1 MSNFAPGLWSV
12 RPGTFTVYAQHGR
25 SVIKVADTRQK
36 LFTPECQVANARL
49 IAAAP
54 ELLAAAQRAAHILQY
69 CPDKQEKAVALLLAA
84 IAKAKGE

>member
-25 SVIKVADTRQK
+25 SLIKVADARQK
-36 LFTPECQVANARL
+36 LFTPECQARTAQL

-54 ELLAAAQRAAHILQY
+54 DLLHALEELCLAPNKHRPDEYWEAAR
-69 CPDKQEKAVALLLAA
+69 VA
-84 IAKAKGE
+84 IAKAKGL